1 MKLLKRSSSKVV
13 GGGARSGSFGG
24 GVIALMG
31 ITFAGSAWGAWGADA
46 CSNAASIDVGSAGF
60 LSFHLHQLFLTEFL
74 PGIDITEP
82 VGDNGGRFASLSLSY
97 VEFKLTLDKNL
108 RILPGLV
115 DAGEVGE
122 RGGVVASAVVMVAV
136 ASTSTS

>member
-1 MKLLKRSSSKVV
+1 M

-24 GVIALMG
+24 GVIALVG
-31 ITFAGSAWGAWGADA
+31 TTLAGGVGA
-46 CSNAASIDVGSAGF
+46 CSNAASIDVGDVGF
-60 LSFHLHQLFLTEFL
+60 LSFHLHQLFLIEFL

-82 VGDNGGRFASLSLSY
+82 VGDIGGGFGSLSLSY

-115 DAGEVGE
+115 DVGDVGE
-122 RGGVVASAVVMVAV
+122 RGGVVASAAVMAV
-136 ASTSTS
+136 AASMLAS

>member
-24 GVIALMG
+24 GVIALVG
-31 ITFAGSAWGAWGADA
+31 TTLAGGAGA
-46 CSNAASIDVGSAGF
+46 CSSAASIEVGCAGF

-74 PGIDITEP
+74 PGIDIIEP
-82 VGDNGGRFASLSLSY
+82 VGDNGGGLASLSLSY
-97 VEFKLTLDKNL
+97 VEFRLTLDKNL

-115 DAGEVGE
+115 DAGDVGE
-122 RGGVVASAVVMVAV
+122 RGGVVASVAV
-136 ASTSTS
+136 MAVAVSISTS

>member
-1 MKLLKRSSSKVV
+1 LKLLKRSSSKVV

-24 GVIALMG
+24 GVIALVG
-31 ITFAGSAWGAWGADA
+31 TTLAGGAGA
-46 CSNAASIDVGSAGF
+46 CSNAASIDVGGAGF

-82 VGDNGGRFASLSLSY
+82 VGDIGGGFGSLSLSY

-115 DAGEVGE
+115 DVGDVGE
-122 RGGVVASAVVMVAV
+122 RGGVVASAAVMIVAV
-136 ASTSTS
+136 SMSAS